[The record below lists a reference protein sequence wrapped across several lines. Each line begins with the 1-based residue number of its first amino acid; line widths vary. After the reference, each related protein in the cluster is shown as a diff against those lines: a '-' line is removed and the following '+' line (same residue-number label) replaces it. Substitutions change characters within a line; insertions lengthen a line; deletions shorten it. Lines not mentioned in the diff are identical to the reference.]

1 MSTSC
6 ARRTGLSA
14 LLAVLLL
21 GLAVPAFAQDKV
33 TSDKQ
38 APEAEIEEV
47 SADEEEAAE
56 AERSESGWVIN
67 TALGVRAL
75 PLGLSIF
82 TDFGYRLALFE
93 STSDLLKNTY
103 IDAGVATGISP
114 AYVWAG
120 PYIEALPLQVLA
132 LRFTAQY
139 LDYWGTFGV
148 PFEAGNPDDPDW
160 SLDGL
165 DAVEEA
171 DGGVPTTGI
180 MLQAQAT
187 PRAKI
192 GNLVITAET
201 SFTSLDM
208 DFNDVYYE
216 PFFDLVLDPQ
226 DTFLITRPTIGWVFT
241 MDKADS
247 WVLAGFRWEHT
258 HVYGRDYN
266 RNLAALLALWK
277 LPSGWI
283 KVGEPKV
290 ALVGGWYVDHP
301 TRKNT
306 PWVGGQISMDF
317 GATGSTG
324 DED

>member
-1 MSTSC
+1 
-6 ARRTGLSA
+6 
-14 LLAVLLL
+14 L
-21 GLAVPAFAQDKV
+21 GLAAPAFAQDKV
-33 TSDKQ
+33 TSDPD
-38 APEAEIEEV
+38 APEGDLEQA
-47 SADEEEAAE
+47 AEEESTAAEEDTSE

-67 TALGVRAL
+67 TALGVRGL
-75 PLGLSIF
+75 PLGLSVF
-82 TDFGYRLALFE
+82 TDFGYRFALFE
-93 STSDLLKNTY
+93 SASALLKNTY
-103 IDAGVATGISP
+103 VDAGVATGLSP

-120 PYIEALPLQVLA
+120 GYVDALPLQVLG

-148 PFEAGNPDDPDW
+148 PFEADNPDDPDW

-165 DAVEEA
+165 DAVQEA

-187 PRAKI
+187 PRAKV

-226 DTFLITRPTIGWVFT
+226 DTFLITRPTLGWVFT

-266 RNLAALLALWK
+266 RELAALLALWK

-283 KVGEPKV
+283 ETGEPKV
-290 ALVGGWYVDHP
+290 ALVGGWWIDHP
-301 TRKNT
+301 DRTNE
-306 PWVGGQISMDF
+306 PWIGGQFTMDF

-324 DED
+324 DSD